1 MKKTLALFHW
11 LPRVL
16 CITAILFISLFALDA
31 FDPELSLWQQLA
43 AFLIHLIP
51 SFVLGVILLVAWKWE
66 YIGGFIF
73 TVLGLGLSPWVYMMN
88 YQMNH
93 SIGMSL
99 GIVLMIPFP
108 FIVVGILFV
117 LSHFL
122 KKKNTTTNANAG

>member
-1 MKKTLALFHW
+1 MKKNLTLFHW
-11 LPRVL
+11 LPRALGV
-16 CITAILFISLFALDA
+16 TAILFISLFALDA

-51 SFVLGVILLVAWKWE
+51 SFVLGIILLVAWKWE

-99 GIVLMIPFP
+99 GIVLMITFP

-122 KKKNTTTNANAG
+122 KKKN

>member
-1 MKKTLALFHW
+1 MKKTVALFHW

-16 CITAILFISLFALDA
+16 CVMAILFISLFALDA

-93 SIGMSL
+93 SVWMSM
-99 GIVLMIPFP
+99 GVVLMITFP
-108 FIVVGILFV
+108 FVVVGILFV

-122 KKKNTTTNANAG
+122 KKKI

>member
-1 MKKTLALFHW
+1 MKKTLTLFHW
-11 LPRVL
+11 LPRIL
-16 CITAILFISLFALDA
+16 CFTAILFISLFALDA
-31 FDPELSLWQQLA
+31 FEPGLSLWQQLA

-93 SIGMSL
+93 SIWMSM
-99 GIVLMIPFP
+99 GIVLMITFP
-108 FIVVGILFV
+108 FVVVGILFV

-122 KKKNTTTNANAG
+122 KKKNTATNAIAE